1 MPKTKAM
8 KKAHRAM
15 MRSYRRKGKTKKEA
29 ESIYQGWEANEK
41 AGRPH
46 GRGKKAKPKK
56 RKRAKR

>member
-1 MPKTKAM
+1 M